1 MPENDI
7 SWDEI
12 MEVATFSP
20 LEVLNYYI
28 FYPAQLIKD
37 ATDNNYLPINY
48 FMKIYQSATKYYN
61 QKFNN

>member
-12 MEVATFSP
+12 MEVASFSP
-20 LEVLNYYI
+20 LEALNYYI

-37 ATDNNYLPINY
+37 ASNNNYLPINY
-48 FMKIYQSATKYYN
+48 LMKVYQSAIEYLY